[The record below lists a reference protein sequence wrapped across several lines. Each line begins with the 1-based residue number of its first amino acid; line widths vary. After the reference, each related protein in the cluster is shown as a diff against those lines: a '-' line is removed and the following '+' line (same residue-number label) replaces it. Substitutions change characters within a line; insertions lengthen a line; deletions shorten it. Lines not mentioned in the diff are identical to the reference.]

1 MQHSNHSTLK
11 LIFSTLILATMLT
24 SCFGSGGEKVITK
37 YYLIDPVEFE
47 ALNFISDK
55 PLAIEIIDV
64 HIPQYLERFQIATR
78 VGKNRLKFSES
89 NQWGE
94 NLRKNLM
101 RTLSR
106 NLSRLLSTQDI
117 GTPLNRSSSS
127 PEYRVQLYIE
137 QFESDVDHKVRLS
150 ARWQISG
157 KQSSKPLGVYNQ
169 DVVSPVIEDNDY
181 EQMVTIMRQLYG
193 ELSRKIAESIIVE
206 ENK

>member
-37 YYLIDPVEFE
+37 YYLIDPVDFE

>member
-47 ALNFISDK
+47 ALNIISDK

-78 VGKNRLKFSES
+78 VGENRLKFSES

-137 QFESDVDHKVRLS
+137 QFERDVDHKVRLS

-157 KQSSKPLGVYNQ
+157 RESSEPLDVYNQ

-193 ELSRKIAESIIVE
+193 DLSRKIAESIIAE